1 MGQHDDK
8 RGYRKLKRT
17 IKKAGNR
24 KRRQHLKRALTENPE
39 EAAHL
44 QFDFG
49 RDSSA
54 TLNGNDLDATR
65 RRNDECGMMND
76 E

>member
-1 MGQHDDK
+1 MVQHDDK
-8 RGYRKLKRT
+8 REYRKLKRE

-39 EAAHL
+39 EAAHVE
-44 QFDFG
+44 FDFG

-54 TLNGNDLDATR
+54 TLNGNNRDATR
-65 RRNDECGMMND
+65 RPRDHEEC
-76 E
+76 